1 MKSVGLALLAI
12 IIIAVLYE
20 VYRPLGLALAVIA
33 LVTMFLRGAK

>member
-1 MKSVGLALLAI
+1 MKSFGLAVLAI
-12 IIIAVLYE
+12 IVIAVIYD